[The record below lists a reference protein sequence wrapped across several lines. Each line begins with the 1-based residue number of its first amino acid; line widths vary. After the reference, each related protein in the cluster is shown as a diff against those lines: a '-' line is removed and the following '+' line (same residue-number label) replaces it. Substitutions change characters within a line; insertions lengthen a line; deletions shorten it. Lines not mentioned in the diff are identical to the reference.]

1 MGIAVQI
8 TNWRDRFCS
17 RWVAALLLVVV
28 LFSLISSATLAG
40 GIVDEVKAGVL
51 AHDIGFLG
59 DRIEGGADIVG
70 EVLFKSPDFLG
81 VIGAPRPT
89 LGGSVN
95 TSGKTD
101 YIYFDM
107 TWTATVWEPALQQGA
122 GIYVGGFLG
131 GAVHDGRLVGNDTNG
146 NKNLGTRAL
155 FHLGVEAGYHITPVY
170 SVEAY
175 FSHLSN
181 AYTSSH
187 NPGLNNV
194 GLRAGFKF

>member
-1 MGIAVQI
+1 MRGTTANPQMKDAQSQACPRLLVAV
-8 TNWRDRFCS
+8 
-17 RWVAALLLVVV
+17 LLLVARFPLVP
-28 LFSLISSATLAG
+28 ALAG

-59 DRIEGGADIVG
+59 DPVEGGADIVA
-70 EVLFKSPDFLG
+70 EVLFKSRDFLQ

-89 LGGSVN
+89 IGSSVN
-95 TSGKTD
+95 TNGKAD
-101 YIYFDM
+101 YLYFDM
-107 TWTATVWEPALQQGA
+107 TWTATVWQPIAQQG

-131 GAVHDGRLVGNDTNG
+131 GAVHDGRLVGYGTNG
-146 NKNLGTRAL
+146 NKDLGTRAL
-155 FHLGVEAGYHITPVY
+155 FHLGAEAGYHITPVY

-181 AYTSSH
+181 AHTSSH

-194 GLRAGFKF
+194 GVRAGFRF

>member
-1 MGIAVQI
+1 MGKAAQI
-8 TNWRDRFCS
+8 TDWKVRFCS
-17 RWVAALLLVVV
+17 HWLSASLVVSS
-28 LFSLISSATLAG
+28 FSLLTPALAG

-59 DRIEGGADIVG
+59 DPVEGGADIVA
-70 EVLFKSPDFLG
+70 EVLFKSPDFLQ

-89 LGGSVN
+89 IGGSVN
-95 TSGKTD
+95 TNGKTD
-101 YIYFDM
+101 YLYFDM
-107 TWTATVWEPALQQGA
+107 TWTATVWQPIAQQG

-146 NKNLGTRAL
+146 NKDLGTRAL
-155 FHLGVEAGYHITPVY
+155 FHLGAEASYHITPVY

-194 GLRAGFKF
+194 GVRAGFRF

>member
-1 MGIAVQI
+1 LFV
-8 TNWRDRFCS
+8 
-17 RWVAALLLVVV
+17 VAP
-28 LFSLISSATLAG
+28 FSLIAPAALSG

-59 DRIEGGADIVG
+59 GGVEGGADIVG
-70 EVLFKSPDFLG
+70 EVLFKSPEFLH

-89 LGGSVN
+89 IGGSVN
-95 TSGKTD
+95 TDGKTD
-101 YIYFDM
+101 YLYFDM
-107 TWTATVWEPALQQGA
+107 TWTATVWRPTLRDGD
-122 GIYVGGFLG
+122 GIYLGGFLG
-131 GAVHDGRLVGNDTNG
+131 GAVHDGRLVGEDTNG

-170 SVEAY
+170 NLEAY

-181 AYTSSH
+181 ADASSH